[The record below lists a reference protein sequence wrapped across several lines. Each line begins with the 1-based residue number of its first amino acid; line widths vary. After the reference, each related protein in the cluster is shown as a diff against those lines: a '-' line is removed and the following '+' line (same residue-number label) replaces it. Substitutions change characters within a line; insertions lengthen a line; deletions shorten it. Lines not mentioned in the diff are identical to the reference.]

1 MPKNASKYSASQ
13 LKRVKSRIISAAKKY
28 GITINAKENYLSTEA
43 FKVTENAGVV
53 PGGVPLFKED
63 PYAMPPLAGF
73 CVALNNRCFDVV
85 VSSHM
90 IDPADLEM
98 IGHKAM
104 AAACAAV
111 ATLDPDMDGDIDALG
126 DDDDDD
132 DDDSPQMKNAMDGM
146 ESCPVCNVPG
156 CTCGPGCVCPPDASQ
171 HCGMGAESAPQTP
184 TAQAAGDTTEEEAPA
199 MAEETQTPEATETAA
214 PSAVE
219 AKLDALIAAIG
230 GLAEKLTPA
239 ATESAPAAPVAEAEV
254 AETEEARIERL
265 VAEKLTEAVQAHVAK
280 NGVERKGLVKEA
292 AVGAPLDSFN
302 AGEHEL
308 PEGWPQ
314 KPLHQYTREEQM
326 RYLNPALEQAIMGRR
341 SVYREQ

>member
-1 MPKNASKYSASQ
+1 
-13 LKRVKSRIISAAKKY
+13 
-28 GITINAKENYLSTEA
+28 
-43 FKVTENAGVV
+43 
-53 PGGVPLFKED
+53 
-63 PYAMPPLAGF
+63 
-73 CVALNNRCFDVV
+73 
-85 VSSHM
+85 
-90 IDPADLEM
+90 
-98 IGHKAM
+98 
-104 AAACAAV
+104 
-111 ATLDPDMDGDIDALG
+111 
-126 DDDDDD
+126 
-132 DDDSPQMKNAMDGM
+132 
-146 ESCPVCNVPG
+146 
-156 CTCGPGCVCPPDASQ
+156 
-171 HCGMGAESAPQTP
+171 
-184 TAQAAGDTTEEEAPA
+184 